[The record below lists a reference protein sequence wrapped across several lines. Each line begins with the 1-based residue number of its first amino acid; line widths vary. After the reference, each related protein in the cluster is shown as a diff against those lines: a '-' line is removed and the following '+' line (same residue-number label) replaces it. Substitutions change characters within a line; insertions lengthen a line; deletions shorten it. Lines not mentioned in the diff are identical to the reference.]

1 MMDIVFLIIGLL
13 VGVSAGFFIA
23 KYKYRRTETV
33 SADEYESLR
42 SNLNTLTA
50 EKGKSDERGSML
62 GSYLEEVKKE
72 LERERSRAVELNS
85 ELARV
90 KSENLNLEKKLEEQ
104 KSDIAELQQKFISE
118 FENLA
123 NRILD
128 DKSKKFTEQNKENI
142 GAILDPLRQKITEFE
157 KKVNDVYVSDNQQRA
172 ALGEQLRNLQEL
184 NKVMSEEASNLTRA
198 LKGDTKQQGAWGE
211 FILESILEKS
221 GLEKGREFV
230 IQETIKNEEGS
241 RRRPDVIINLPD
253 NKSMIIDSKVSLKA
267 YEAYSSS
274 DNDETR
280 KTALAAHVSS
290 VKKHIKELSPKEYQN
305 LYALESLD
313 FVLMFIPIE
322 PAFALAVQN
331 EPNIFNDAFDKNI
344 VIVSPSTLL
353 ATLRTIASIWKQEK
367 QNRNALEIARQSGA
381 LYDKFVGFVED
392 LINIGKR
399 IDSTKESYSDA
410 MRKLYEGSGNLISRI
425 ENIKQLGAKST
436 KNLPNS
442 LLDRADDVE
451 TLRLFDPNEEK
462 V

>member
-1 MMDIVFLIIGLL
+1 MDIVFLIIGLL
-13 VGVSAGFFIA
+13 AGVAAGFFIA
-23 KYKYRRTETV
+23 KYKFQRAENV
-33 SADEYESLR
+33 SADEYEGLK
-42 SNLNTLTA
+42 SNLNALTA
-50 EKGKSDERGSML
+50 EKGKSDERSSMI
-62 GSYLEEVKKE
+62 GSYLEETKKE
-72 LERERSRAVELNS
+72 LDRERSKTVELNS

-90 KSENLNLEKKLEEQ
+90 KTESVNLEKKLEEQ
-104 KSDIAELQQKFISE
+104 KSDIAELQQKFINE

-123 NRILD
+123 NKILD

-142 GAILDPLRQKITEFE
+142 SAILDPLRQKITEFE

-184 NKVMSEEASNLTRA
+184 NKVMSEEASNLTKA

-253 NKSMIIDSKVSLKA
+253 NKSIIIDSKVSLKA

-280 KTALAAHVSS
+280 KSALAAHVSS

-305 LYALESLD
+305 LYSLESLD

-344 VIVSPSTLL
+344 VLVSPSTLL

-399 IDSTKESYSDA
+399 IDSTKESYTDA

-436 KNLPNS
+436 KNLPNT

-451 TLRLFDPNEEK
+451 NLRLFDPNEEK
-462 V
+462 A

>member
-1 MMDIVFLIIGLL
+1 MDIVFLIIGLL
-13 VGVSAGFFIA
+13 AGVAAGFFIA
-23 KYKYRRTETV
+23 KYKFQRAENV
-33 SADEYESLR
+33 SADEYEGLK
-42 SNLNTLTA
+42 SNLNALTA
-50 EKGKSDERGSML
+50 EKGKSDERSSMI
-62 GSYLEEVKKE
+62 GSYLEETKKE
-72 LERERSRAVELNS
+72 LDRERSKTVELNS

-90 KSENLNLEKKLEEQ
+90 KTESVNLEKKLEEQ
-104 KSDIAELQQKFISE
+104 KSDIAELQQKFINE

-123 NRILD
+123 NKILD

-142 GAILDPLRQKITEFE
+142 SAILDPLRQKITEFE

-184 NKVMSEEASNLTRA
+184 NKVMSEEASNLTKA

-280 KTALAAHVSS
+280 KSALAAHVSS

-305 LYALESLD
+305 LYSLESLD

-344 VIVSPSTLL
+344 VLVSPSTLL

-399 IDSTKESYSDA
+399 IDSTKESYTDA

-436 KNLPNS
+436 KNLPNT

-451 TLRLFDPNEEK
+451 NLRLFDPNEEK
-462 V
+462 A